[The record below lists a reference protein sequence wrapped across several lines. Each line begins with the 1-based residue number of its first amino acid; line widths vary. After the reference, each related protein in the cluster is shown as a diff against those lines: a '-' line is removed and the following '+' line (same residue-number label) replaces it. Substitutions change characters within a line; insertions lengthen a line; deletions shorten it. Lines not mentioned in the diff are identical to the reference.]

1 MVVNVFFFIP
11 LYKIFPLAVTI
22 DTSERFIEVYTLLLM
37 KKITR
42 FFWFCS
48 GAHIGTLKKYPVE
61 HNKYVG
67 IGATIFFTALFA
79 ALSGGYAMYFVFS
92 GNAFAVVFA
101 IIFGLI
107 WGTAIFN
114 MDRYIVSSIDKSG
127 TTNQQILQAS
137 PRILLAIMIGIVIS
151 RPLEL
156 KIFDKEIR
164 QKLKT
169 AYLKGQHRKIDTLQ
183 KTYQQKYAMEM
194 GKNNELKKEKDSLE
208 KDINRSR
215 YLLNQEIFGD
225 KTNQTS
231 GLTGYGTY
239 AKRKEEVLKEKQD
252 RLNTIRDN
260 QGKMEAYLSQR
271 KDYEGV
277 NGVRLFSDHQL
288 DSMSNVAGFA
298 DRNWALGQLSYNENG
313 TRDRDTY
320 LAETFIS
327 FLFILFECLPV
338 FVKLMSPRGPYDVA
352 VSKISEA
359 DIYYAEKDKDRH
371 ITATDSVYDYELDSE
386 IEGRKR
392 KIAGQ
397 SEYDAGRYN
406 YE

>member
-1 MVVNVFFFIP
+1 
-11 LYKIFPLAVTI
+11 
-22 DTSERFIEVYTLLLM
+22 M

-48 GAHIGTLKKYPVE
+48 GAHTGTLKKYPLE

-79 ALSGGYAMYFVFS
+79 SLSGGYAMYFVFA

-101 IIFGLI
+101 ILFGLI

-114 MDRYIVSSIDKSG
+114 MDRYIVSSIDKQG

-169 AYLKGQHRKIDTLQ
+169 AYLKGQHRKIDTLE
-183 KTYQQKYAMEM
+183 KTYTQKYAMEL

-208 KDINRSR
+208 KDINRTR
-215 YLLNQEIFGD
+215 YQLNQEVFGD
-225 KTNQTS
+225 KSNQTS
-231 GLTGYGTY
+231 GIVGYGTY
-239 AKRKEEVLKEKQD
+239 AKQKQAVLQEKED
-252 RLNTIRDN
+252 RLKTVTGDE
-260 QGKMEAYLSQR
+260 GKMEQYLSAR

-277 NGVRLFSDHQL
+277 NNLRLFSEHQL
-288 DSMSNVAGFA
+288 DSLSNVAGFS

-313 TRDRDTY
+313 TRDLDTY
-320 LAETFIS
+320 LAESFIS
-327 FLFILFECLPV
+327 YLFILFECLPV
-338 FVKLMSPRGPYDVA
+338 FVKLMSPKGPYDIA
-352 VSKISEA
+352 VSKLSEA
-359 DIYYAEKDKDRH
+359 DVHYAERDKERN
-371 ITATDSVYDYELDSE
+371 IEVTDSVYDHHLGRD
-386 IEGRKR
+386 IEKQKR
-392 KIAGQ
+392 IITAQ
-397 SEYDAGRYN
+397 SDYDIERHSYD
-406 YE
+406 

>member
-1 MVVNVFFFIP
+1 
-11 LYKIFPLAVTI
+11 
-22 DTSERFIEVYTLLLM
+22 M

-48 GAHIGTLKKYPVE
+48 GAHIGTLKKYPIE

-79 ALSGGYAMYFVFS
+79 SLSGGYAMYFVFS
-92 GNAFAVVFA
+92 GNPFAVFFA
-101 IIFGLI
+101 IFFGLI

-114 MDRYIVSSIDKSG
+114 MDRYIVSSIDKQG

-169 AYLKGQHRKIDTLQ
+169 AYLKGQHKRIDTLQ
-183 KTYQQKYAMEM
+183 LTYSQKYAAEM
-194 GKNNELKKEKDSLE
+194 GKNKDLKSEKDSLE

-215 YLLNQEIFGD
+215 YQLNQEVFGD

-231 GLTGYGTY
+231 GKVGFGTY
-239 AKRKEEVLKEKQD
+239 AKQKQAVLDEKQN
-252 RLNTIRDN
+252 RLKTVTDD
-260 QGKMEAYLSQR
+260 QVKMDQYLAER

-277 NGVRLFSDHQL
+277 NNIRLFNDHQL
-288 DSMSNVAGFA
+288 DSLSNVAGFS

-313 TRDRDTY
+313 TRDLDTY
-320 LAETFIS
+320 LAESFIS
-327 FLFILFECLPV
+327 YLFILFECLPV
-338 FVKLMSPRGPYDVA
+338 FVKLMSPKGPYDVA
-352 VSKISEA
+352 ISKLSEA
-359 DIYYAEKDKDRH
+359 DIHYAEREKERN
-371 ITATDSVYDYELDSE
+371 INVTDNVYDHHRDTD
-386 IEGRKR
+386 IVRHK
-392 KIAGQ
+392 KIITTQ
-397 SEYDAGRYN
+397 SDYDLERHSYD
-406 YE
+406 

>member
-1 MVVNVFFFIP
+1 
-11 LYKIFPLAVTI
+11 
-22 DTSERFIEVYTLLLM
+22 M

-48 GAHIGTLKKYPVE
+48 GAHIGTLKKYPIE

-79 ALSGGYAMYFVFS
+79 SLSGGYAMYFVFS
-92 GNAFAVVFA
+92 GSAFAVGFA
-101 IIFGLI
+101 ILFGLI

-114 MDRYIVSSIDKSG
+114 MDRYIVSSIDKQG

-183 KTYQQKYAMEM
+183 KTYMQKYGMEM
-194 GKNNELKKEKDSLE
+194 GKNNELKREKDSLE
-208 KDINRSR
+208 TAINDSRSE
-215 YLLNQEIFGD
+215 LNQEVFGS
-225 KTNQTS
+225 KTDQTS
-231 GLTGYGTY
+231 GIVGYGTY
-239 AKRKEEVLKEKQD
+239 AKQKQAVLQEKEDRLKTVMEKQD
-252 RLNTIRDN
+252 NMD
-260 QGKMEAYLSQR
+260 QYLSAR
-271 KDYEGV
+271 KDYEGL
-277 NGVRLFSDHQL
+277 NGLRLFSEHQL
-288 DSMSNVAGFA
+288 DSLSNVAGFS

-313 TRDRDTY
+313 TRDLDTY
-320 LAETFIS
+320 LAESFIS

-338 FVKLMSPRGPYDVA
+338 FVKLMSPKGPYDVA
-352 VSKISEA
+352 ISKLSEA
-359 DIYYAEKDKDRH
+359 DIHYAERDKERN
-371 ITATDSVYDYELDSE
+371 IEVTDSVYDHHLDRDINKQKRIISAQSDYD
-386 IEGRKR
+386 IERH
-392 KIAGQ
+392 
-397 SEYDAGRYN
+397 SYD
-406 YE
+406 